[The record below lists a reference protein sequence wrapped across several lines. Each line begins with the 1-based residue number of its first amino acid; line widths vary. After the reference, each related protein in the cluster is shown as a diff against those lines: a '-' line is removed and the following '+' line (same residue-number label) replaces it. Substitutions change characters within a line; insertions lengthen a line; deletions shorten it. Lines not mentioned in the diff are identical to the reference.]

1 MVKDMKAVQ
10 KNQFQFDGLGP
21 DPGPEIVPQEAI
33 ASVLPDLAPIADHY
47 FRAQLIVQDLEL
59 ANSTPSNSVIFVG
72 NHSGMN
78 LPWDG
83 TILLEKL
90 WRRYGGGF
98 RVRVLAA
105 PALFNIPVLH
115 WYGLTQIFKY
125 MAVKAGTKNFEYLA
139 ANNINAI
146 VYPEGI
152 EGIAKGFQRKY
163 QLQKFHSSFVR
174 VALKY
179 DKAIVPV
186 YTINGEYFNPLAFR
200 SELLNRFVQKF
211 GIPFMPIGLMTLP
224 MMIFP
229 FVFYAA
235 WPTRLRYV
243 AGPRIDLRK
252 MAGKDHDQLTDGE
265 ILKLTNDVQALMQ
278 KDLTVHVA
286 EHGKV
291 KFGFSEF
298 FHSFRTLGWK
308 SIFLAPMLW
317 PFVYHRSF
325 LGPNA
330 KKLDIA
336 KAALLCLTLNLPLV
350 GWPLFLMYLALR
362 KKR

>member
-1 MVKDMKAVQ
+1 MKSAL
-10 KNQFQFDGLGP
+10 KNQLKNRPGTDGP
-21 DPGPEIVPQEAI
+21 EPGPETIPLGPTSIIIPA
-33 ASVLPDLAPIADHY
+33 LAPIVDCY

-83 TILLEKL
+83 TILLEKF
-90 WRRYGGGF
+90 WRRYGDGF
-98 RVRVLAA
+98 RVRALAA
-105 PALFNIPVLH
+105 PALFSIPVLH
-115 WYGLTQIFKY
+115 WFGLTQIFDN
-125 MAVKAGTKNFEYLA
+125 MAVKAGTRNFEYLA
-139 ANNINAI
+139 ANNINVV

-152 EGIAKGFQRKY
+152 EGIAKGFKKKY

-174 VALKY
+174 VALKF
-179 DKAIVPV
+179 DKPIVPV
-186 YTINGEYFNPLAFR
+186 YTINGEYFNPFAYR
-200 SELLNRFVQKF
+200 SEILNRFVQMF

-243 AGPRIDLRK
+243 VGPRIDLRK
-252 MAGKDHDQLTDGE
+252 MAGKNHEDLTEDE
-265 ILKLTNDVQALMQ
+265 ILKLTSDVQTLMQ
-278 KDLTVHVA
+278 KDLTCQVE
-286 EHGKV
+286 EHGKI
-291 KFGFSEF
+291 KFGFGELLRSC
-298 FHSFRTLGWK
+298 RLQGWK
-308 SIFLAPMLW
+308 SVFLAPMFW
-317 PFVYHRSF
+317 PFVYHRLF
-325 LGPNA
+325 LGHKA
-330 KKLDIA
+330 KKTDVA
-336 KAALLCLTLNLPLV
+336 KAALVCLTLNLPFV